1 MHRSRGLTAGGIL
14 SPCRALRQIGRGD
27 PSREGTIVDVAD
39 WRFRSDLVVVRVAI
53 FVVLA
58 LQVLLVNDLA
68 PGPRWLAPT
77 VEAVILLLLVVLEL
91 RGGLLLPGLRPGT
104 HVADLSRGAW
114 RMWSAVLIGVIAT
127 MNLATLVALVR
138 ALLESEAETGTTLL
152 IDSLSVW
159 TINVI
164 AFAMAFWHVDGGGPM
179 ARSRGARSEFL
190 FPEPVPDDAS
200 ERFVPGFVDYLFVS
214 FTTATSFSPADT
226 APLSHRMKLLMMAEA
241 SVSLLTIALV
251 AARAVNILS

>member
-1 MHRSRGLTAGGIL
+1 M
-14 SPCRALRQIGRGD
+14 
-27 PSREGTIVDVAD
+27 AD
-39 WRFRSDLVVVRVAI
+39 AADRRFRSDLLVVRAAI

-77 VEAVILLLLVVLEL
+77 VEALILVLLAALEL

-104 HVADLSRGAW
+104 HVADLAHGAW
-114 RMWSAVLIGVIAT
+114 RTWSAVLIGVIAT

-164 AFAMAFWHVDGGGPM
+164 AFAMAFWHIDGGGPM
-179 ARSRGARSEFL
+179 ARSGGARSEFL
-190 FPEPVPDDAS
+190 FPEPVPDADDDPQAPR
-200 ERFVPGFVDYLFVS
+200 RFVPGFVDYLFVS

-226 APLSHRMKLLMMAEA
+226 APLSHRMKLLMMTEA